1 MTLKELLTNVLSSVE
16 EIPLIEVKGLQ
27 SNSNKVTAGDVFFAL
42 IGIKADGRKFI
53 DVAIKNGA
61 IAVLRERVE
70 GDEFIIWVDQVP
82 IIAINN
88 LSQLISFIAGEF
100 YHHPSQNMQ
109 MIGITGTSG
118 KTSCSHLLAHALREL
133 GTPSGVIGTLGYGM
147 IDSKL
152 NHEDLHTTPDPIS
165 LQANLAELYAKGAKA
180 VTMEVSSHALKQH
193 RARNIKFDIG
203 VFTNLTRE
211 HLDYHPD
218 MADYGASKRL
228 LFTMPSMRYGIFNLD
243 DEFGAQ
249 CAVGFHDK
257 LKIIGYGWQV
267 KNKYNFPVVSAE
279 KVDFNSTGMHIK
291 VNTPQ
296 GAGEFD
302 TILLS
307 RVNVYNLLVVI
318 ASLLALEYPLK
329 DILLVMPKLPRIKGR
344 MQACGGGDKPLVIVD
359 FAHKPDALE
368 QVLSSIREHCHGK
381 LVCVFGCGGDRDVGK
396 RPIMGEIA
404 ERLAD
409 KVIISD
415 DNVRTENPDK
425 IINDIMRGIKNPR
438 NVVIERDRKLAMEKA
453 ILEAEPNDVV
463 VVAGKGDEDYQL
475 IGEQRIPYIGDAAM
489 VEKILAQYKN
499 ND

>member
-1 MTLKELLTNVLSSVE
+1 MTLKDLLVNVLSSVE
-16 EIPLIEVKGLQ
+16 EIPAIEIKGLQ
-27 SNSNKVTAGDVFFAL
+27 SNSNKIAAGDVFFAV
-42 IGIKADGRKFI
+42 IGIKADGRNFI

-61 IAVLRERVE
+61 VAVLRERVE

-88 LSQLISFIAGEF
+88 LPQLISFIAGEF
-100 YHHPSQNMQ
+100 YHHPSKSMQ

-118 KTSCSHLLAHALREL
+118 KTSCSHLLAHALRAL
-133 GTPSGVIGTLGYGM
+133 GAQSGVIGTLGYGM

-152 NHEDLHTTPDPIS
+152 HHEDLHTTPDPIS
-165 LQANLAELYAKGAKA
+165 LQADLAELYAKGAKV
-180 VTMEVSSHALKQH
+180 VTMEVSSHALKQN

-203 VFTNLTRE
+203 IFTNLTRD
-211 HLDYHPD
+211 HLDYHPN

-228 LFTMPSMRYGIFNLD
+228 LFMMPSMRYGIFNLD

-249 CAVGFHDK
+249 CAAGFHDK
-257 LKIIGYGWQV
+257 LKVIGYGWQV
-267 KNKYNFPVVSAE
+267 KKSFSFPIVSAE

-296 GAGEFD
+296 GSGEFD
-302 TILLS
+302 TILLA
-307 RVNVYNLLVVI
+307 RVNVYNLLAVI

-329 DILLVMPKLPRIKGR
+329 DILRVMPKLPRIKGR

-381 LVCVFGCGGDRDVGK
+381 LICIFGCGGDRDVGK

-415 DNVRTENPDK
+415 DNVRTEDPNK
-425 IINDIMRGIKNPR
+425 IIQDIMRGIKNPLK
-438 NVVIERDRKLAMEKA
+438 VMIERNREVAMEKA
-453 ILEAEPNDVV
+453 IFQAEPNDVI

-475 IGEQRIPYIGDAAM
+475 IDTQRIPYIGDAAM
-489 VEKILAQYKN
+489 VKKILARYKK
-499 ND
+499 